1 MIEKQIEQSLL
12 TTTKTGSTSSK
23 LTSTLVKVFLS
34 VFAIA
39 LICVVINVSS
49 TSNPTT
55 ILISPYAA
63 KWKDKLTP
71 LQYEV
76 AFE

>member
-1 MIEKQIEQSLL
+1 MIEKKIEQSLL
-12 TTTKTGSTSSK
+12 TTTKTGSKSSK
-23 LTSTLVKVFLS
+23 FTTLVKVFLS

-39 LICVVINVSS
+39 LICVVINGS
-49 TSNPTT
+49 TNSNPTT
-55 ILISPYAA
+55 ILVSPYAA